1 MFNVLS
7 FFCKQKIS
15 DKMTNSKY
23 KRMLKLGLI
32 FILKDISCRQ
42 KKFFYILIYKNIK
55 DLINYKHLKFILE
68 WSEMKIERDSCM
80 MKIKL
85 SVSHFFEHKLQLF
98 IT

>member
-23 KRMLKLGLI
+23 KRKLKLGLI

-42 KKFFYILIYKNIK
+42 KKILYINIE
-55 DLINYKHLKFILE
+55 I
-68 WSEMKIERDSCM
+68 
-80 MKIKL
+80 IKL
-85 SVSHFFEHKLQLF
+85 
-98 IT
+98 